1 MIAALDLISAGLILA
16 GAVFVL
22 IAGLGVVRMEDV
34 FTRMHASTKAGTLG
48 LGLIVAAFLLGS
60 VETEWSAKAFAVLIF
75 MLTTAPV
82 GAHLVGRA
90 VFRHMSKE
98 ERDRCSPSAAAE
110 E

>member
-16 GAVFVL
+16 GALFVL
-22 IAGLGVVRMEDV
+22 IAALGVVRMEDV

-90 VFRHMSKE
+90 VYRHMTAE
-98 ERDRCSPSAAAE
+98 ERERCIVDRTPE

>member
-1 MIAALDLISAGLILA
+1 MVDLLCGLFILG

-48 LGLIVAAFLLGS
+48 IGLIAAALLVAE
-60 VETEWSAKAFAVLIF
+60 VEPSWSAKALAVLVF
-75 MLTTAPV
+75 MLTTAPI

-90 VFRHMSKE
+90 VWRHMTEE
-98 ERDRCSPSAAAE
+98 ERAACAPDPTPE